1 MINLDYE
8 AARAAPGAL
17 QFTSNNKE
25 IAINQALGILAE
37 QGPFAMLLWAL
48 GREGN
53 GQVGHAL
60 FATFRRLLH
69 DVELIAARP
78 AIENNNS
85 WLERFKSE
93 VCQDFKKLVMS
104 RQLMERTLIYARH
117 YAKAQE

>member
-8 AARAAPGAL
+8 AARAAPGVL
-17 QFTSNNKE
+17 QFEAQNKE
-25 IAINQALGILAE
+25 MPINQTLGILAE

-60 FATFRRLLH
+60 FATLRRLLQ
-69 DVELIAARP
+69 DVGLIAAHP
-78 AIENNNS
+78 TENNS
-85 WLERFKSE
+85 KWLERFKSD